1 MFRYGLLGMLAMVSG
16 LASAVVSV
24 KRVDYKGWKDSVQ
37 MSNGMVELVYVPQ
50 IGRIMRYAFV
60 GGPNLLWENAALAGK
75 TQKDVPLG
83 SWANF
88 GGDKLW
94 PAPQSLWNWPPD
106 PRIDGAP
113 VQVRVVGD
121 HLMVVGQPSPKSGLR
136 MLREISLEPS
146 GTNVLM
152 RNTMAN
158 LWDRPQELAL
168 WQITQVAA
176 PDYVLMPTELTK
188 DMPQGWATYE
198 TMPAPSN
205 ALSKVTAGAFMKISP
220 VPGKGF
226 KVGSPASLGTLS
238 ATKGNYRF
246 TTKATK
252 QPGGTY
258 VDGGKFLQ
266 VYMDGGADP
275 YSELELTGPLT
286 KIPANGLVRFDVTW
300 SLDDFSPAQK

>member
-1 MFRYGLLGMLAMVSG
+1 MGMLAMVSG

-24 KRVDYKGWKDSVQ
+24 QRIDYKGWKDSVL
-37 MSNGMVELVYVPQ
+37 MSNGTVELVYVPQ

-60 GGPNLLWENAALAGK
+60 GGINVLWENDALAGK
-75 TQKDVPLG
+75 TQKDGQPG
-83 SWANF
+83 NWANF

-106 PRIDGAP
+106 PLIDGSP
-113 VQVRVVGD
+113 CQVRIVGD
-121 HLMVVGQPSPKSGLR
+121 HLMVVGQSSPKSGLR

-146 GTNVLM
+146 GTKVVM

-158 LWDRPQELAL
+158 LWDSPQELAL

-176 PDYVLMPTELTK
+176 PDYVLLPIEVTK
-188 DMPQGWATYE
+188 EMPQGWATYE
-198 TMPAPSN
+198 TMKAPPL
-205 ALSKVTAGAFMKISP
+205 AVTDAGSFMKISP
-220 VPGKGF
+220 VPGKGY
-226 KVGSPASLGTLS
+226 KVGSPAALGTLS
-238 ATKGNYRF
+238 ATKGSYRF

-252 QPGGTY
+252 RPGGTY

-275 YSELELTGPLT
+275 YSELELTGPLS
-286 KIPANGLVRFDVTW
+286 KIPARGLVRFDVTW
-300 SLDDFSPAQK
+300 SLEDFSRSQK